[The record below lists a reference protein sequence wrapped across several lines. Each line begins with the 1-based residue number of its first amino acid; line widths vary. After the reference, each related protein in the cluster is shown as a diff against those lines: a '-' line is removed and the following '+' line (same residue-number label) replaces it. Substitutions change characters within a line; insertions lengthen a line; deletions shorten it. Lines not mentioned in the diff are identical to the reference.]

1 MPQAVQIVK
10 DMEIDEISLVDR
22 AANQSAAIVI
32 AKRADQEDGM
42 PDYTDQDGNEL
53 DLSQF
58 EEGDVLEGEDGQLYE
73 VTYGDDDDEDEDDD
87 YEDSE
92 VGELVGVGKSAFG
105 ASYDAGVIAG
115 IRDELSKAVSQDD
128 QNAVLSKALGTLA
141 KRAEEAE
148 SRLQRA
154 EEVAKAERDLRLE
167 REYISKAAEYNVP
180 VDPTELG
187 PVLMRATE
195 SLSYEDCAVLHKALS
210 SAGEMLYTEAGYD
223 GRALAEDPMAEI
235 EALVEGQVAKGD
247 VSKAGALIA
256 FFDDNPGAYDA
267 YRAERTR

>member
-42 PDYTDQDGNEL
+42 PQYTDQDGNEL

-58 EEGDVLEGEDGQLYE
+58 EEGTVLEGEDGQLYE
-73 VTYGDDDDEDEDDD
+73 VTYADDDDEDETAE
-87 YEDSE
+87 YEPE
-92 VGELVGVGKSAFG
+92 GELVGVGKSAFG
-105 ASYDAGVIAG
+105 ASYDNDVIADV
-115 IRDELSKAVSQDD
+115 REALSKAVDTDD
-128 QNAVLSKALGTLA
+128 QNAVLSKAFGTLS

-148 SRLQRA
+148 QRLAKA
-154 EEVAKAERDLRLE
+154 EQIAKAERDLRLE

-187 PVLMRATE
+187 PVLMRATDA
-195 SLSYEDCAVLHKALS
+195 LSYEDCAVIHKALCA
-210 SAGEMLYTEAGYD
+210 AGEMLYTEAGYD
-223 GRALAEDPMAEI
+223 GRAIAEDPMAEI
-235 EALVEGQVAKGD
+235 EAMVEGQVAKGD
-247 VSKAGALIA
+247 VSKAGALTA